1 VINASANNSPSQPG
15 AELHQLPQTPFWAPW
30 VYGDE
35 GAPLDDPAECFHEAS
50 KLYPSVFDHRVPGAH
65 LLERSIELQVAT
77 TRAVK
82 RRTSLPSVELPQP
95 AFPAVTFE
103 EVVNARRSARA
114 FGADSVTLE
123 QLSTLLHAAYG
134 VTGSPDQ
141 PAPMFRAV
149 PSGGALYPLEMYAVA
164 LNVDGLD
171 CALYHFDP
179 LRRVLERLRV
189 GDAGPELESL
199 TVYPELFT
207 TAAVVF
213 YVTAMFWRTRFK
225 YGLRGYR
232 FALLEAG
239 HLGQNL
245 MLAATALGL
254 AAVPVGGFYDR
265 RVEEFL
271 GVDGVN
277 EAPLYAFSVGRH
289 ATQDR

>member
-1 VINASANNSPSQPG
+1 MINPNENDQHARPGTGARQPSQSP
-15 AELHQLPQTPFWAPW
+15 AWAPW

-50 KLYPSVFDHRVPGAH
+50 KIYPNVFDHRVQGAH
-65 LLERSIELQVAT
+65 LLQRSADLRIAS

-95 AFPAVTFE
+95 EFPLVTFAQ
-103 EVVNARRSARA
+103 VIDARRSVRE
-114 FGADSVTLE
+114 FGPDAVALE
-123 QLSTLLHAAYG
+123 QVSTLLHAAYG
-134 VTGSPDQ
+134 VTSPAER
-141 PAPMFRAV
+141 PPPPFRAV
-149 PSGGALYPLEMYAVA
+149 PSGGALYPLEVYPVAV
-164 LNVDGLD
+164 NVDGVESG
-171 CALYHFDP
+171 LYHFDP
-179 LRRVLERLRV
+179 LRRVLERLRT
-189 GDAGPELESL
+189 GDFRSELESL

-207 TAAVVF
+207 AGAVVF
-213 YVTAMFWRTRFK
+213 FVTAMFWRTRFK

-245 MLAATALGL
+245 MLASTALDLGS
-254 AAVPVGGFYDR
+254 VPVGGFYDR

-277 EAPLYAFSVGRH
+277 EAPLYAFAVGPH
-289 ATQDR
+289 AMQPE